1 MTSEPSS
8 LPSMSF
14 EPSGATGRI
23 GRTEPRLWTPPLRE
37 LKPETS
43 YGFDVIEFAD
53 RTLDMPLDPWQQW
66 LVVHMGEL
74 LPDGRP
80 RFRVVLVIV
89 ARQQGKSHLCRVL
102 TLYWMFIEDQ
112 PYILGMANKLGY
124 AKKQWQQVIK
134 VATANEHL
142 KPRIPTNAVR
152 KTIGE
157 EEFRTEKSSYSIAA
171 ANGNAGR
178 SQTLDR
184 VIADELREMKT
195 WDAWNAA
202 KYAQNARP
210 DAQMIAITNQG
221 DDTAVVLD
229 GLRNPAVE
237 YIETGVGDRRL
248 GLFEW
253 SCPPGSD
260 PNDLDALAYA
270 NPDLG
275 GRTHPDNLLG
285 DAERAVKA
293 GGLELAG
300 FKTEVMCQRVD
311 NLDPVIEPELWA
323 AAATDDPLH
332 LSEYRDQVACCIDL
346 SLAGDHASLVAAAL
360 VDGIIHVEVV
370 RAWNGYGCARSVARE
385 LPALVER
392 VRPRVLGW
400 FPAGPAAELTADLAA
415 KRVPGRPW
423 PPRRVQVEP
432 IKTDTAAVCMALPNL
447 VRADIWHPDDP
458 MLNAHVAG
466 ARKLMRQNGTWVYQ
480 RAAGSPVDGLYAM
493 AGAVQLARTLP
504 PPRPKLVV
512 S

>member
-1 MTSEPSS
+1 M
-8 LPSMSF
+8 
-14 EPSGATGRI
+14 A
-23 GRTEPRLWTPPLRE
+23 
-37 LKPETS
+37 
-43 YGFDVIEFAD
+43 
-53 RTLDMPLDPWQQW
+53 LDPWQQW

-102 TLYWMFIEDQ
+102 TLYWMFIEEQ
-112 PYILGMANKLGY
+112 ANILGMANKLSY

-134 VATANEHL
+134 VATANEWIGPTL
-142 KPRIPTNAVR
+142 PTNAVR

-157 EEFRTEKSSYSIAA
+157 EEFRTEKSSYWIAA

-184 VIADELREMKT
+184 VIADEVREMKSY
-195 WDAWNAA
+195 DAWNAA
-202 KYAQNARP
+202 KYAQNALP
-210 DAQMIAITNQG
+210 GAQMIAITNQG

-237 YIETGVGDRRL
+237 YIETGAGDPRL

-260 PNDLDALAYA
+260 PTDLEALAYA

-285 DAERAVKA
+285 DAQRAVTA
-293 GGLELAG
+293 GGEELAG

-311 NLDPVIEPELWA
+311 NLDPVIDPEVWTA
-323 AAATDDPLH
+323 AGTDSPID
-332 LSEYRDQVACCIDL
+332 LSGYRERVALCIDL
-346 SLAGDHASLVAAAL
+346 SLDGSHASLVAAAL
-360 VDGIIHVEVV
+360 IDEVVHVEVV
-370 RAWNGYGCARSVARE
+370 KAWSGYGCARSVARE
-385 LPALVER
+385 LPAIVER

-432 IKTDTAAVCMALPNL
+432 IKTETAAVCMALPNL
-447 VRADIWHPDDP
+447 VKADVWHPDDP

-480 RAAGSPVDGLYAM
+480 RAAGSPVDGLYAL
-493 AGAVQLARTLP
+493 AGAVHLARTLP
-504 PPRPKLVV
+504 PPRAKLVV